1 MSFFQ
6 SLGQQT
12 ERIKQ
17 KFTSDAT
24 YECRSC
30 ETALD
35 GAYETCPHCESDDIV
50 SVT

>member
-17 KFTSDAT
+17 KFTSDT
-24 YECRSC
+24 VYECRSC
-30 ETALD
+30 ETTLNE
-35 GAYETCPHCESDDIV
+35 AYETCPHCESNDV
-50 SVT
+50 AAVT